1 MRVSN
6 ILLCFDDTPYAIL
19 TFKLLDLIPDVSKNE
34 IDAMVFSSNPSLY
47 PASVKAASILRN
59 SGIKVDLVLE
69 NKKTKWAFQRADKI
83 GAKVVI
89 MVAEEEYKED
99 KVIVRNLVET
109 GPNKQTTSTINS
121 LSETVRNILENI
133 KRAQI

>member
-1 MRVSN
+1 M
-6 ILLCFDDTPYAIL
+6 LCFDDTPYAIL